1 MSEIKLIKRLINS
14 GLKERSGKA
23 KIIIGPRQVGK
34 TTILHQLFDKED
46 NVLWFN
52 GDEPDDNAMFKD
64 ITSTRLKNL
73 IGDNKT
79 VIIDEAQ
86 KIEDIG
92 TKLKLITDNIKDVN
106 LIATGSSSFELSNKV
121 NESLTGRKREFN
133 LYPLSFKEMV
143 DHTDFRKEL
152 RLLPHRL
159 IYGYYPEVVTK
170 PGKEKEILSEIVSS
184 YLFKDILMWNKIKK
198 SDKLM
203 KLLQALAFQMGNE
216 VSYNELAKITE
227 LKNDTVESYITILE
241 KAFIVFRLGAF
252 SRNLRKELK
261 RSRKIYFYDLGI
273 RNALISNFK
282 SIDLRD
288 DVGRLWE
295 NFLVVERLKH
305 TKYSN
310 IYCNRY
316 FWRTT
321 DQQEID
327 YIEDRDGTLFA
338 YEFKWND
345 LKKVKIPKIFTTT
358 YENSES
364 FIISK
369 DNFESFLGIK

>member
-1 MSEIKLIKRLINS
+1 MSEIEFIKRLIDS

-23 KIIIGPRQVGK
+23 KIIVGPRQAGK
-34 TTILHQLFDKED
+34 TTLLHQLFDNEKK
-46 NVLWFN
+46 VLWFN
-52 GDEPDDNAMFKD
+52 GDEPDDNATFEG

-73 IGDNKT
+73 IGDNDT
-79 VIIDEAQ
+79 IIIDEAQ
-86 KIEDIG
+86 KINDIG
-92 TKLKLITDNIKDVN
+92 TKLKLITDNIKN
-106 LIATGSSSFELSNKV
+106 INIIATGSSAFELTNKV
-121 NESLTGRKREFN
+121 NENLTGRKREFN

-143 DHTDFRKEL
+143 EHIGFREET

-159 IYGYYPEVVTK
+159 VYGYYPEVISS
-170 PGKEKEILSEIVSS
+170 PGNEKEILSEIVSS
-184 YLFKDILMWNKIKK
+184 YLFKDILMWNRIQK

-203 KLLQALAFQMGNE
+203 KLLQALAFQTGNE
-216 VSYNELAKITE
+216 VSYNELGKITE

-252 SRNLRKELK
+252 NRNLRKELK

-282 SIDLRD
+282 SIELRD
-288 DVGRLWE
+288 DIGKLWE
-295 NFLVVERLKH
+295 NFLVLERLKH
-305 TKYSN
+305 TNYNK

-327 YIEDRDGTLFA
+327 YIEDRDGTLYA

-345 LKKVKIPKIFTTT
+345 IKKVKIPKIFTTT
-358 YENSES
+358 YPDSEGY
-364 FIISK
+364 IISK
-369 DNFESFLGIK
+369 ENFESFLGM